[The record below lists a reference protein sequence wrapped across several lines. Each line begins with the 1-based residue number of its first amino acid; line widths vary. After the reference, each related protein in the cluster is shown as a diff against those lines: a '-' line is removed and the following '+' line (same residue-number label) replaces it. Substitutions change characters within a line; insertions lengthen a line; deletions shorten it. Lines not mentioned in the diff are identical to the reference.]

1 MATKTR
7 IPIRHRNRWFIR
19 ELGTNSSSGQNQV
32 VWGPGPFGRRTKV
45 WQSINNDTKSDF
57 DGGWNKAITGLDK
70 NASYMSVVYVRR
82 VGSATHGQF
91 YHGCGTRANETLNM
105 YDNKSNGNPY
115 FRALVL
121 RVYLQACGVYLLVLF
136 MRITTYQI

>member
-1 MATKTR
+1 MK
-7 IPIRHRNRWFIR
+7 
-19 ELGTNSSSGQNQV
+19 
-32 VWGPGPFGRRTKV
+32 
-45 WQSINNDTKSDF
+45 SINNDTKSDF

-115 FRALVL
+115 FRSFSIASLPANVWCVSIGFIHANNDLSNISTSIAGCYRLDTRKRQLVII
-121 RVYLQACGVYLLVLF
+121 RTEKMGTQN
-136 MRITTYQI
+136 TKS